1 MSSTVRAANSASWQ
15 ELFRILKASLDAGA
29 VETWKES
36 KCNDAPGVGAL
47 FHTCIVEIL
56 AWTPRPVKSVLQK
69 ALSEGS
75 WGLSSDD
82 SRALAAAILD
92 TISTCRNIKKSMSSG
107 SKTDPALRQII
118 AALEGSNCLPVRRSS
133 RASSTASTNSRGKD
147 QDGSQ
152 ESLVATEPR
161 KSKSVSPRL
170 PSKPG
175 SSCKAPEE
183 QKDLEKDDPLE
194 ISSTSGTDVVAS
206 TPVKKRKVGT
216 FSMEDLRASA
226 ASFGLATP
234 SPLKSGSGSNA
245 SKTGMKSEESKEA
258 AASSGKAK
266 AASRAEVS
274 SPWVD
279 WSEKL
284 VKRTSSDGQVEV
296 AASLK
301 SGDNGFVVATF
312 ASDSKPIVTEMPNL
326 FLEMNLQQ
334 AWAKAKAKAKGKA
347 KAKAKAVQ
355 KKPVAA
361 GDDGHAKSESE
372 SEDAAVKKKPVAA
385 GDDAHAKSESESE
398 DAAPAAPAPAAAP
411 QPPKVV
417 PKKPAAAAAG
427 AEEDFTGLEDFG
439 RYFCTFATEKAYI
452 QFKMQS
458 GKKKLLIGV
467 DRAMSPGSF
476 TEVVEALFEYLQLL
490 LADAEGN
497 LTWDSLKQQCREYRK
512 NVLGRDDA

>member
-15 ELFRILKASLDAGA
+15 ELFRILKASLDAGS

-47 FHTCIVEIL
+47 FQNCIVEIL

-82 SRALAAAILD
+82 SRALAAAIVD

-118 AALEGSNCLPVRRSS
+118 AALEGSNCLPIRRSS
-133 RASSTASTNSRGKD
+133 RASSIASTNSRGKD

-152 ESLVATEPR
+152 ETMVSSPR
-161 KSKSVSPRL
+161 KSKSVSP
-170 PSKPG
+170 KPPNLRAPA
-175 SSCKAPEE
+175 SCKAPEEQKEE
-183 QKDLEKDDPLE
+183 QKDLEKDDAVE
-194 ISSTSGTDVVAS
+194 ISSTSGTDVAVA
-206 TPVKKRKVGT
+206 TPVKKRKVANL
-216 FSMEDLRASA
+216 SMEDLRASA

-234 SPLKSGSGSNA
+234 SPLKRGCGSKDPA
-245 SKTGMKSEESKEA
+245 SSSAESKSKEA
-258 AASSGKAK
+258 PASSGKAIE
-266 AASRAEVS
+266 ASRAAVS

-284 VKRTSSDGQVEV
+284 VKRTSSDGLVEV

-301 SGDNGFVVATF
+301 PGDNGFVVATF

-326 FLEMNLQQ
+326 FLEMGPLQ
-334 AWAKAKAKAKGKA
+334 AKPKAKAKAKAVGKA
-347 KAKAKAVQ
+347 KAKAKAAVQ

-372 SEDAAVKKKPVAA
+372 SEDAA
-385 GDDAHAKSESESE
+385 
-398 DAAPAAPAPAAAP
+398 PAASAAAL
-411 QPPKVV
+411 QPTKVV
-417 PKKPAAAAAG
+417 AKKPAAAAAG
-427 AEEDFTGLEDFG
+427 AEEDFAGLEDFG
-439 RYFCTFATEKAYI
+439 RYKCTYAAEKAYI
-452 QFKMQS
+452 QFKMQN

-476 TEVVEALFEYLQLL
+476 TEVVEALYEHLQLL
-490 LADAEGN
+490 VADAQGN
-497 LTWDSLKQQCREYRK
+497 LTWDSLRQQCREYRN